1 MRLPGTINLPNK
13 KKRDA
18 GRVACP
24 TSLLW
29 ANGEAYSL
37 DDFPMV
43 EEAPKAEIPEGELPK
58 VDVDAL
64 PISDELKKL
73 IKGGGY
79 ERWQGDRSR
88 AAHYVCCEMIRC
100 GIANEVI
107 LAILLDVGLRISD
120 HVYDQTDP
128 RRTARRALE
137 AALKDQPRD
146 GVSLKDFVAY
156 LPEHKFI
163 FMPTGALWPSTGVN
177 ARLPW
182 INTGKVDD
190 EGNVILI
197 RPSTWLDEHCRVE

>member
-1 MRLPGTINLPNK
+1 
-13 KKRDA
+13 
-18 GRVACP
+18 
-24 TSLLW
+24 
-29 ANGEAYSL
+29 
-37 DDFPMV
+37 MV

-58 VDVDAL
+58 VDVDAI

-88 AAHYVCCEMIRC
+88 AAHYVCCKMIRC
-100 GIANEVI
+100 RIANEVI

-137 AALKDQPRD
+137 AALEDQPRD

-190 EGNVILI
+190 EG
-197 RPSTWLDEHCRVE
+197 